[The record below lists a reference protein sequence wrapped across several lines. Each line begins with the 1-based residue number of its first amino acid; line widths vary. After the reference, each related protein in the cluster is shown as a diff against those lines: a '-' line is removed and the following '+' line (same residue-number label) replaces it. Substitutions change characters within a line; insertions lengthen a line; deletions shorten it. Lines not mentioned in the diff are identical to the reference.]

1 MKQRPKVAKQRVMAA
16 CVAPVTACAAF
27 APAPPVLTL
36 VLDAGHGG
44 KDPGNLGTGRYA
56 TTEKDITLDVT
67 LQLGAYI
74 EEHLPEV
81 KVIYTRK
88 DDSFPTLRERVRIA
102 NEAQADLFVSI
113 HCDAFDNAGA
123 RGSSTYVMGMHKSEE
138 SLRVAMRENASMFK
152 EEGYE
157 RNYDGFDPND
167 PDTYIALSLRQNVN
181 LDASLTLGAAIQQ
194 QFKERVGRRD
204 RGVKQA
210 GFYVISYTTM
220 PSTLVELGFL
230 TNTEEEDFLQSENG
244 KSYMASAIYRAFRDT
259 YLASR
264 SGLEQDASTATDG
277 QAVEA
282 ENTEDVPV
290 EDSAQVE
297 GNSSVSDD
305 TSSAE
310 NVPLEIAPKV
320 GSEVWFGVQILTA
333 ESALPPD
340 SPDLRGHSEAKPYI
354 RHGLY
359 KYVTATTPTPTKRM
373 KPKTPCVRRDLKGR
387 LWWRLTERPKSP
399 CLVPEPC
406 STSQCSEHTSVRI
419 QNWGARRRGHRA
431 AGVGGQLPE
440 RLQPLCA
447 EQHLLRRVR

>member
-16 CVAPVTACAAF
+16 CVALVTACAAF

-74 EEHLPEV
+74 EENLPEV

-88 DDSFPTLRERVRIA
+88 DDSFPALRERVRIA

-220 PSTLVELGFL
+220 PSTLVELGF
-230 TNTEEEDFLQSENG
+230 
-244 KSYMASAIYRAFRDT
+244 
-259 YLASR
+259 
-264 SGLEQDASTATDG
+264 
-277 QAVEA
+277 
-282 ENTEDVPV
+282 
-290 EDSAQVE
+290 
-297 GNSSVSDD
+297 
-305 TSSAE
+305 
-310 NVPLEIAPKV
+310 
-320 GSEVWFGVQILTA
+320 
-333 ESALPPD
+333 
-340 SPDLRGHSEAKPYI
+340 
-354 RHGLY
+354 
-359 KYVTATTPTPTKRM
+359 
-373 KPKTPCVRRDLKGR
+373 
-387 LWWRLTERPKSP
+387 
-399 CLVPEPC
+399 
-406 STSQCSEHTSVRI
+406 
-419 QNWGARRRGHRA
+419 
-431 AGVGGQLPE
+431 
-440 RLQPLCA
+440 
-447 EQHLLRRVR
+447 

>member
-16 CVAPVTACAAF
+16 CVALVTACAAF

-44 KDPGNLGTGRYA
+44 KDPGNLGTGRYT

-74 EEHLPEV
+74 EDNLPDV

-88 DDSFPTLRERVRIA
+88 DDSFPALRERVRIA

-230 TNTEEEDFLQSENG
+230 TNPEEEDFLQSENG
-244 KSYMASAIYRAFRDT
+244 KAYMASAIYRAFRDT

-264 SGLEQDASTATDG
+264 SDLEPDNPAATEG
-277 QAVEA
+277 QAA
-282 ENTEDVPV
+282 DT
-290 EDSAQVE
+290 
-297 GNSSVSDD
+297 GNS
-305 TSSAE
+305 E
-310 NVPLEIAPKV
+310 HEPLETAPNT

-359 KYVTATTPTPTKRM
+359 KYVTGHHAHPDQAHEAKKALRAEGF
-373 KPKTPCVRRDLKGR
+373 D
-387 LWWRLTERPKSP
+387 
-399 CLVPEPC
+399 
-406 STSQCSEHTSVRI
+406 
-419 QNWGARRRGHRA
+419 GAFVVAFEGETQIPMSRA
-431 AGVGGQLPE
+431 RTMLNLPM
-440 RLQPLCA
+440 Q
-447 EQHLLRRVR
+447 

>member
-16 CVAPVTACAAF
+16 CVALVTACAAF

-44 KDPGNLGTGRYA
+44 KDPGNLGTGRYT

-74 EEHLPEV
+74 EENLPEV

-88 DDSFPTLRERVRIA
+88 DDSFPALRERVRIA

-194 QFKERVGRRD
+194 QFKDRVGRRD

-230 TNTEEEDFLQSENG
+230 TNPEEEDFLQSENG

-264 SGLEQDASTATDG
+264 SDLEAGDA
-277 QAVEA
+277 E
-282 ENTEDVPV
+282 EVPV
-290 EDSAQVE
+290 VDHTQVANVTSNVDSTPRETAP
-297 GNSSVSDD
+297 
-305 TSSAE
+305 SAD
-310 NVPLEIAPKV
+310 A
-320 GSEVWFGVQILTA
+320 EVWFGVQILTA
-333 ESALPPD
+333 EAALPPD

-359 KYVTATTPTPTKRM
+359 KYVTGHHAHPDQAHEAKKALRAEGFDGAFVVAFDG
-373 KPKTPCVRRDLKGR
+373 KTQIPMSR
-387 LWWRLTERPKSP
+387 
-399 CLVPEPC
+399 
-406 STSQCSEHTSVRI
+406 
-419 QNWGARRRGHRA
+419 ARTMLN
-431 AGVGGQLPE
+431 LPM
-440 RLQPLCA
+440 Q
-447 EQHLLRRVR
+447 

>member
-1 MKQRPKVAKQRVMAA
+1 MAA
-16 CVAPVTACAAF
+16 CVALVTACAAF

-44 KDPGNLGTGRYA
+44 KDPGNLGTGRYT

-74 EEHLPEV
+74 EENLPEV

-88 DDSFPTLRERVRIA
+88 DDSFPALRERVRIA

-230 TNTEEEDFLQSENG
+230 TNPEEEDFLQSENG
-244 KSYMASAIYRAFRDT
+244 KAYMASAIYRAFRDT

-264 SGLEQDASTATDG
+264 SDLEQVAPKTTEG
-277 QAVEA
+277 QAAEA
-282 ENTEDVPV
+282 AEAANSQDAPAED
-290 EDSAQVE
+290 
-297 GNSSVSDD
+297 N
-305 TSSAE
+305 
-310 NVPLEIAPKV
+310 APTL

-359 KYVTATTPTPTKRM
+359 KYVTGHHAHPDQAHEAKKALRAEGF
-373 KPKTPCVRRDLKGR
+373 D
-387 LWWRLTERPKSP
+387 
-399 CLVPEPC
+399 
-406 STSQCSEHTSVRI
+406 
-419 QNWGARRRGHRA
+419 GAFVVAFDGETQIPMSRA
-431 AGVGGQLPE
+431 RTMLNLPM
-440 RLQPLCA
+440 Q
-447 EQHLLRRVR
+447 